1 VKGCSYCGMSHGR
14 NAKDCVYIAAL
25 LYVNNLATLRTLEA
39 SVCGATPKRTP
50 RRRTKSV
57 TASSINS
64 GHQE

>member
-1 VKGCSYCGMSHGR
+1 VKGCPYCGMSHGR
-14 NAKDCVYIAAL
+14 NARDCVYIAAL

-39 SVCGATPKRTP
+39 SVCGAT
-50 RRRTKSV
+50 KSV